1 MRYKEL
7 FRQLNRATATAACAL
22 LLGACAGTTPTTP
35 AASKVKEAK
44 QEAFSP
50 ILQRPKLV
58 VGIVVDQMRYDYLYR
73 YWSKYGNDGFK
84 KVLSEGFNF
93 KNTQYSYVPTYT
105 GPGHASI
112 YTGSVPSLN
121 GIVGNSWYD
130 RKQKEVVYCV
140 EDKSVQTVGSS
151 SDAGLMSPANLK
163 TTTITDELRLAT
175 NKQAKVVGVALKDR
189 GSILP
194 AGHLA
199 NGAYWFDSQSG
210 NWITSTFYHQQLPQW
225 VQEFNNQ
232 KLADKYLSKP
242 WETLLPIEEYTE
254 STADDMPWE
263 RAFSGEQSPVFPHNV
278 PAIRGEDYE
287 LIRSVPAG
295 NTITKDFALAALRG
309 ESLGKDDVTDFL
321 TVSFSTPDYVGHSF
335 GPNSIEAQDVFLRL
349 DQELAE
355 LISTIEQEVG
365 KGEVLF
371 FLTADHGAAHVPA
384 FMQEMK
390 VPAGLGSSGVVRDS
404 VDAYLD
410 KTYGKADW
418 VEHYINQQLYLNRA
432 IIDSKKLNIAD
443 VQQSVANYVLR
454 LDGVMRAVPAT
465 TLQSNNWGT
474 GMMAR
479 VESGYNPK
487 RSGDVVVLLEPGW
500 FEGYGKEPKGTTHGS
515 YSNYDTH
522 VPLLWYGWKVPAGES
537 AAEAEVSDIAA
548 TIAAWL
554 YIQEPNGSVGK
565 PLQVYMK

>member
-1 MRYKEL
+1 MRYN
-7 FRQLNRATATAACAL
+7 QLLTSLGWAKATVAAVL
-22 LLGACAGTTPTTP
+22 LLSACTGTTPNAP
-35 AASKVKEAK
+35 VASSKNGNLNAVEA
-44 QEAFSP
+44 P
-50 ILQRPKLV
+50 MQRPKLV

-84 KVLSEGFNF
+84 KMLSQGFNF

-112 YTGSVPSLN
+112 YTGSVPAIN
-121 GIVGNSWYD
+121 GIIGNNWYD
-130 RKQKEVVYCV
+130 RNQKKDVYCV
-140 EDKSVQTVGSS
+140 EDTTVQTVGSS
-151 SDAGLMSPANLK
+151 SNAGLMSPANLR

-175 NKQAKVVGVALKDR
+175 NKQSKVVGVALKDR

-210 NWITSTFYHQQLPQW
+210 NWITSTYYHEQLPQW
-225 VQEFNNQ
+225 VQEFNNR
-232 KLADKYLSKP
+232 KLADQYLSQP

-263 RAFSGEQSPVFPHNV
+263 RALKGEKKPVFPHNV
-278 PAIRGEDYE
+278 PAIRGKDFD

-309 ESLGKDDVTDFL
+309 EELGKDEVTDFL

-349 DQELAE
+349 DREMAE
-355 LISTIEQEVG
+355 LISTIENEVG

-384 FMQEMK
+384 FLQEMK
-390 VPAGLGSSGVVRDS
+390 VPAGVGSSAAVRDS

-418 VEHYINQQLYLNRA
+418 VERYMNQQIYLNRA
-432 IIDSKKLNIAD
+432 VIESKQLDMAD
-443 VQQSVANYVLR
+443 VQQRVANHVLR
-454 LDGVMRAVPAT
+454 IDGVMRAVAAT
-465 TLQSNNWGT
+465 TLQSSNWGT

-479 VESGYNPK
+479 VENGYNPK
-487 RSGDVVVLLEPGW
+487 RSGDVVLLLEPGW

-515 YSNYDTH
+515 QANYDTH
-522 VPLLWYGWKVPAGES
+522 VPLIWYGWEVEAGES
-537 AAEAEVSDIAA
+537 GAQAEVADIAA
-548 TIAAWL
+548 TLAAWL

-565 PLQVYMK
+565 PLQEYMK

>member
-1 MRYKEL
+1 MRTLGWAK
-7 FRQLNRATATAACAL
+7 ATVASVL
-22 LLGACAGTTPTTP
+22 LLSACAGTTPNAP
-35 AASKVKEAK
+35 AASPSKTTAVSTVED
-44 QEAFSP
+44 P
-50 ILQRPKLV
+50 IQQRPKLI

-84 KVLSEGFNF
+84 KMLSQGFNF

-112 YTGSVPSLN
+112 YTGSVPAFN

-130 RKQKEVVYCV
+130 RDQKSVVYCV
-140 EDKSVQTVGSS
+140 EDKSVQTVGSD

-199 NGAYWFDSQSG
+199 NGAYWFDSKSG
-210 NWITSTFYHQQLPQW
+210 NWITSTFYHEQLPQW
-225 VQEFNNQ
+225 VQEFNSQ
-232 KLADKYLSKP
+232 KLADKYLSQP

-254 STADDMPWE
+254 STADDVPWE
-263 RAFSGEQSPVFPHNV
+263 HTLKGEERPVFPHNV
-278 PAIRGEDYE
+278 PAIRGKDFE

-309 ESLGKDDVTDFL
+309 EELGKDDVTDFL
-321 TVSFSTPDYVGHSF
+321 TVSFSTTDYVGHSF

-349 DQELAE
+349 DREMAE
-355 LISTIEQEVG
+355 LISTIENEVG

-384 FMQEMK
+384 FLQEMK
-390 VPAGLGSSGVVRDS
+390 VPAGLGSSAVIRDS
-404 VDAYLD
+404 VEAYLD
-410 KTYGKADW
+410 ETYGKAEW
-418 VEHYINQQLYLNRA
+418 LQRYMNQQLYLNRKA
-432 IIDSKKLNIAD
+432 VNDKKLSLSE
-443 VQQSVANYVLR
+443 VQQRVADYVLR
-454 LDGVMRAVPAT
+454 FDGVMRAVPAT
-465 TLQSNNWGT
+465 VLQSSNWGM

-479 VESGYNPK
+479 VESGFHAK
-487 RSGDVVVLLEPGW
+487 RSGDVIVLLEPGW

-522 VPLLWYGWKVPAGES
+522 VPLLWYGWKVQPGES
-537 AAEAEVSDIAA
+537 DAQAEVSDIAA
-548 TIAAWL
+548 TLAAWL

>member
-1 MRYKEL
+1 MRYN
-7 FRQLNRATATAACAL
+7 QLLTSLGWAKATVAAVL
-22 LLGACAGTTPTTP
+22 LLSACTGTTPNAPVASSKNGNLKAVETP
-35 AASKVKEAK
+35 M
-44 QEAFSP
+44 
-50 ILQRPKLV
+50 QRPKLV

-73 YWSKYGNDGFK
+73 YWSKYGNEGFK
-84 KVLSEGFNF
+84 KLLSQGFNF

-112 YTGSVPSLN
+112 YTGSVPAIN
-121 GIVGNSWYD
+121 GIIGNNWYD
-130 RKQKEVVYCV
+130 RNQKKDVYCV
-140 EDKSVQTVGSS
+140 EDTTVQTVGSS
-151 SDAGLMSPANLK
+151 SKAGLMSPANLK

-175 NKQAKVVGVALKDR
+175 NKQSKVVGVALKDR

-210 NWITSTFYHQQLPQW
+210 NWITSTYYQEQLPQW
-225 VQEFNNQ
+225 VQEFNNR
-232 KLADKYLSKP
+232 KLADQYLSQP

-263 RAFSGEQSPVFPHNV
+263 RALKGEKKPVFPHNV
-278 PAIRGEDYE
+278 PAIRGKDFD

-309 ESLGKDDVTDFL
+309 EKLGKDEVTDFL
-321 TVSFSTPDYVGHSF
+321 TVSFSTPDYVGHAF

-349 DQELAE
+349 DREMAE
-355 LISTIEQEVG
+355 LVSTIENEVG

-384 FMQEMK
+384 FLQEMK
-390 VPAGLGSSGVVRDS
+390 VPAGVGSSAIVRDS

-418 VEHYINQQLYLNRA
+418 VERYMNQQIYLNRA
-432 IIDSKKLNIAD
+432 VIESKKLDMAD
-443 VQQSVANYVLR
+443 VQQRVANHVLR
-454 LDGVMRAVPAT
+454 INGVMRAVPAT
-465 TLQSNNWGT
+465 TLQSSNWGT

-479 VESGYNPK
+479 VENGFNPK
-487 RSGDVVVLLEPGW
+487 RSGDVVLLLEPGW

-515 YSNYDTH
+515 QANYDTH
-522 VPLLWYGWKVPAGES
+522 VPLIWYGWEVKAGES
-537 AAEAEVSDIAA
+537 GAQAEVADIAA
-548 TIAAWL
+548 TLAAWL

-565 PLQVYMK
+565 PLQEYMK